1 VATIGPADAIIDL
14 VGAAARPSAMAALRP
29 GGRFVTTIHGPL
41 PEGLTDPP
49 RALGVQPDPKRLGQ
63 LARLVA
69 EGTLQVAIGEVL
81 GLGDARQAYELAR
94 SAGAAKI
101 VLKP

>member
-1 VATIGPADAIIDL
+1 
-14 VGAAARPSAMAALRP
+14 MAALRP
-29 GGRFVTTIHGPL
+29 GGRFVTTIRGPL

-49 RALGVQPDPKRLGQ
+49 RKLGVQPNPDRLGQ

-69 EGTLQVAIGEVL
+69 EGTLQVATGEVL
-81 GLGDARQAYELAR
+81 ALGDARQAYQLAT
-94 SAGAAKI
+94 SAGAHKI